1 MKKRRYICLFLGLAL
16 LLGSTGCRQQ
26 IPEAALSSGKTVV
39 TMMYPSGLNR
49 FEALV
54 ETSCQDIDLQ
64 VEPTTTAMMNG
75 DSERRL
81 RNSHGTDLVVTTLPT
96 GDVKGYMLDLSAT
109 AFSTGYQATVMD
121 PVMIEGRTRY
131 LPLPGQYSGY
141 ILIKT
146 LADGL
151 ADALPAYVQRSEPSL
166 EDAYLYLISR
176 EAVQ

>member
-26 IPEAALSSGKTVV
+26 IPEGALSSGKTVV

-96 GDVKGYMLDLSAT
+96 T
-109 AFSTGYQATVMD
+109 
-121 PVMIEGRTRY
+121 
-131 LPLPGQYSGY
+131 
-141 ILIKT
+141 
-146 LADGL
+146 
-151 ADALPAYVQRSEPSL
+151 
-166 EDAYLYLISR
+166 
-176 EAVQ
+176 